1 MMECAHRGKIRS
13 YERRLCQHHADK
25 GGFRILQFL
34 KSFFIVMAVLLAAI
48 QGLAADLGAPRLSDP
63 IAVRSFFD
71 PDRFLTTGGVSF
83 SPDSSFTIE
92 PRIGVGYRA
101 RAREFDS
108 GVAEVLHKVHA
119 EAGGRIGLG
128 KDFHLSAVA
137 KLPVYTYEIS
147 DRRTA
152 NIFDL
157 HDPVSRH
164 AYELFRRPA
173 SAMSWTGEMEL
184 RLGDSADLSI
194 YYDQTMFP
202 GFAGAGSLSQSEE
215 RFGTRIIFKFK

>member
-1 MMECAHRGKIRS
+1 M
-13 YERRLCQHHADK
+13 
-25 GGFRILQFL
+25 LQFL
-34 KSFFIVMAVLLAAI
+34 KRFLVVMALLPPTT

-63 IAVRSFFD
+63 IAVRGFFD

-101 RAREFDS
+101 REREFDS
-108 GVAEVLHKVHA
+108 GIAEVLHKVHA

-128 KDFHLSAVA
+128 KDFHLSAAA

-157 HDPVSRH
+157 HDPVTRH

-202 GFAGAGSLSQSEE
+202 GFTGAGSLSQSEE